1 MIWIISILTA
11 STLSCVTWIFKIT
24 SLMLKKIAIF
34 GSDNGRTTSECLN
47 NIMSVLKPHKID
59 ILLHENLT
67 KAIDYGTYGIF
78 KNIYSENIK
87 PDLVLSVGGDGTF
100 LETVLQVRDSGIPIA
115 GVNAGRMGFLA
126 NIHDDIDGSLEKIV
140 RREYSLIDRH
150 LIELAEP
157 FGVMGSSNVAL
168 NDITI
173 QKADLNMIRVK
184 VYVDDLYLN
193 TYWSDGLI
201 ISTATGS
208 TAYNMST
215 GGPILSPADKSIIIS
230 PLSPHTLSVR
240 PIVLPGTSC
249 LRMEV
254 EGRSPEYLVT
264 CDFRSVRM
272 PFFREL
278 VIRQTGYSIKTINVE
293 GQDFFSTLRNKL
305 MWGAD
310 RRT

>member
-1 MIWIISILTA
+1 
-11 STLSCVTWIFKIT
+11 
-24 SLMLKKIAIF
+24 MLKRIAIF
-34 GSDNGRTTSECLN
+34 GSDNGRSTANCLDDLF
-47 NIMSVLKPHKID
+47 SVLESHKLE
-59 ILLHENLT
+59 ILVHENLV
-67 KAIDYGTYGIF
+67 KNLGIHKYKEF
-78 KNIYSENIK
+78 RNLYREGIR

-100 LETVLQVRDSGIPIA
+100 LESVLQVRDSGVPIA

-126 NIHDDIDGSLEKIV
+126 NIHDDIEGSLENIIKCKYTI
-140 RREYSLIDRH
+140 INRH
-150 LIELAEP
+150 LIELVKP
-157 FGVMGSSNVAL
+157 FGAMGRSNVAL

-173 QKADLNMIRVK
+173 QKADLNMVMIK
-184 VYVDDLYLN
+184 VFVDDIYLN

-215 GGPILSPADKSIIIS
+215 GGPILSPEDNSIVIS

-240 PIVLPGTSC
+240 PIVLPGKSR
-249 LRMEV
+249 LRLEV
-254 EGRSPEYLVT
+254 EGRSPEFLVT

-272 PFFREL
+272 PFFRQLE
-278 VIRQTGYSIKTINVE
+278 ISQTPYTIKTINVE

-310 RRT
+310 TRN

>member
-1 MIWIISILTA
+1 
-11 STLSCVTWIFKIT
+11 
-24 SLMLKKIAIF
+24 MLNKIAIF
-34 GSDNGRTTSECLN
+34 GSDNGKTTAACIE
-47 NIMSVLKPHKID
+47 D
-59 ILLHENLT
+59 ILRVLDGHDIDVILHENLSKT
-67 KAIDYGTYGIF
+67 VGDNSLSTFRNLY
-78 KNIYSENIK
+78 NENIR

-100 LETVLQVRDSGIPIA
+100 LESVLQVRDSGIPIA

-126 NIHDDIDGSLEKIV
+126 NIHDDIAGSLEKII
-140 RREYSLIDRH
+140 RSEYTLINRH
-150 LIELAEP
+150 LIELVEP
-157 FGVMGSSNVAL
+157 FGAMGTSNVAL
-168 NDITI
+168 NDITV
-173 QKADLNMIRVK
+173 QKADLNMIMVK

-193 TYWSDGLI
+193 TYWADGLI

-215 GGPILSPADKSIIIS
+215 GGPILSPSDESIVIS

-240 PIVLPGTSC
+240 PIVLPGYSR
-249 LRMEV
+249 LRLVV

-264 CDFRSVRM
+264 CDFRSVRL

-278 VIRQTGYSIKTINVE
+278 IITRAGYTIKTINVE

-310 RRT
+310 HRN